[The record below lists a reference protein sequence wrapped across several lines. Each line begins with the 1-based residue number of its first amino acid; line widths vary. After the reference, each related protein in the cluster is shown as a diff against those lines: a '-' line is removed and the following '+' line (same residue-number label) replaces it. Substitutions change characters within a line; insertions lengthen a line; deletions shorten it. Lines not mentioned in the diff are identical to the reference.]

1 MKKVL
6 SCITAA
12 VLAATLSVGLAA
24 CNTAEEE
31 TLSYTDK
38 ALAVIGSFASGDT
51 QPVLDYM
58 AEDYI
63 QHNPDYATGRDAFI
77 ESVEGLA
84 AAPAQT
90 TVENIRAFEDGNY
103 VFLQTV

>member
-1 MKKVL
+1 MTMKKVL

-24 CNTAEEE
+24 CNTAVEE

-38 ALAVIGSFASGDT
+38 ALSVIGSFASGDT
-51 QPVLDYM
+51 QPALDYM

-63 QHNPDYATGRDAFI
+63 QHNPD
-77 ESVEGLA
+77 
-84 AAPAQT
+84 
-90 TVENIRAFEDGNY
+90 
-103 VFLQTV
+103 